1 MEMQCA
7 ICSATVIRY
16 PSTIKDAVYCSMA
29 CVGISKR
36 RGQSFEC
43 AKCGSSFYRRPA
55 EQDARNLYCSR
66 DCYMADRD
74 HNKSYKKIG
83 ERHLHRI
90 VAEKKLGRKLRPK
103 EVVHHIDG
111 NKRNNSPRN
120 LAVLK
125 NQSEHAK
132 IHFQNENLR

>member
-1 MEMQCA
+1 
-7 ICSATVIRY
+7 
-16 PSTIKDAVYCSMA
+16 
-29 CVGISKR
+29 
-36 RGQSFEC
+36 
-43 AKCGSSFYRRPA
+43 
-55 EQDARNLYCSR
+55 
-66 DCYMADRD
+66 MADRD